1 MRRKNVT
8 NAIIRE
14 SITEALLLLMQ
25 VQPFAQITITDLVQK
40 AGVSRVSFYRNF
52 ESKED
57 VLLCRLDETARSWWA
72 SFPEEPENYL
82 FGIFTHCLA
91 LRDLIALLYRQGLAP
106 LLWQN
111 LRSLI
116 GPADGDAPELAYK
129 KACLTGALF
138 GLLSEWVRRGMTD
151 SPEAMSALFDPK
163 QVAAFVAELDI
174 SLP

>member
-72 SFPEEPENYL
+72 SFPEEPENSGWIASFMLASFFPRIYCI
-82 FGIFTHCLA
+82 IFSA
-91 LRDLIALLYRQGLAP
+91 KGKQKRKAFALLF
-106 LLWQN
+106 
-111 LRSLI
+111 
-116 GPADGDAPELAYK
+116 
-129 KACLTGALF
+129 ALCF
-138 GLLSEWVRRGMTD
+138 Y
-151 SPEAMSALFDPK
+151 SPIL
-163 QVAAFVAELDI
+163 
-174 SLP
+174 